1 MTEMTTYERVTRMY
15 EHSEADRVPVIDY
28 PWSST
33 LERWCSEGLPAD
45 VEYDEYFQLDAFAG
59 MGDWENQIDSS
70 PRYPAAVI
78 EETDEYV
85 IETTKWGTTLR
96 DWKHHGGTPEF
107 LDFRVKT
114 PDDWALAKKRMTP
127 SRDRIDW
134 DYLKANYGAWREKGA
149 WVSAGLWFGF
159 DVTHSF
165 FVGTENL
172 LVAMAADPEW
182 VTDMFNHFLDMNIAL
197 WEMVFDEGYRFD
209 GIFWCDDMG
218 YKGTQFFSL
227 GMYRELLKPVHRRA
241 IEWAHS
247 RGMKATLHSCGNISA
262 FIPELIDIGL
272 DMLNPIE
279 VKSGLDP
286 VALKAEYGDVLAF
299 HGGLNVVLYDRPE
312 KLWDEM
318 RRVIPAMKENGGYI
332 ASSDH
337 SVPETVSLEDFAEFV
352 RLAKELGSY
361 G

>member
-1 MTEMTTYERVTRMY
+1 MTTHKRVKRMY
-15 EHSEADRVPVIDY
+15 EHREADRVPIIDY

-33 LERWCSEGLPAD
+33 LRRWRGEGLPAD
-45 VEYDEYFQLDAFAG
+45 VEYDEYFHLDRFAG
-59 MGDWENQIDSS
+59 MGDWDNQVDSS
-70 PRYPAAVI
+70 PRYPVGVI
-78 EETDEYV
+78 EETDEYIV
-85 IETTKWGTTLR
+85 KTTKWGTTLR
-96 DWKHHGGTPEF
+96 NWKHRGGTPEF
-107 LDFRVKT
+107 LDFKVKT
-114 PDDWALAKKRMTP
+114 PDDWASAKKRMTP
-127 SRDRIDW
+127 SRDRVDW
-134 DYLKANYGAWREKGA
+134 DYLKANYRAWREKGA

-172 LVAMAADPEW
+172 LIAMATDPEW
-182 VTDMFNHFLDMNIAL
+182 VGDMFNHFLDVNIAL
-197 WEMVFDEGYRFD
+197 WDMVWNEGYRFD
-209 GIFWCDDMG
+209 EVFWCDDMG

-227 GMYRELLKPVHRRA
+227 QMYRDLLKPMHRRA

-247 RGMKATLHSCGNISA
+247 RGMKASLHSCGNISK

-286 VALKAEYGDVLAF
+286 VALKKEYGGVLAF
-299 HGGLNVVLYDRPE
+299 HGGLNVALYDKPE
-312 KLWDEM
+312 KLWDQM

-332 ASSDH
+332 ISSDH
-337 SVPETVSLEDFAEFV
+337 SVPETVSFETFGEFV

-361 G
+361 T